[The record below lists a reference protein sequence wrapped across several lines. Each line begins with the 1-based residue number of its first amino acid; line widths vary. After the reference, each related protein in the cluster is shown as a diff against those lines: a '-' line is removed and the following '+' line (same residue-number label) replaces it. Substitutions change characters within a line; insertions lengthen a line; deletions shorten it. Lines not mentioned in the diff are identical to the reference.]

1 MLIITFVYFSINLRW
16 HENLFTVS
24 TVKIEEI
31 NKLSARLYEL
41 GKRMDADVLTYRFEK
56 DENIVEYIKQDQE
69 ESNKII
75 NSLIDIT
82 DNKRSIDLLQKYI
95 EIKAGGEGLR
105 DDLISATRSGSEEEI
120 NKAYRRWSIKARNID
135 AALADLSTFNAKNIN
150 RLTGLHE
157 GVMDSVYQII
167 ILTILSTIFL
177 IITLYYYLRRTVTL
191 PVLELSAAANK
202 IAQGKFNVHIE
213 PKSQDE
219 VGLLYRDLM
228 RMEGQ
233 LREYYKGLES
243 EVRKKEKELEESRV
257 LDKRKDDFISIASH
271 ELKTPITSM
280 KIFTELLKRQSDV
293 GQDERSV
300 NYLNRIDD
308 QINRLISLVN
318 QLLDVSKIRAGGL
331 KLRKS
336 KFYIDRL
343 VKETVDELE
352 ENMPKHKVI
361 IKSLQRYKVSA
372 DKDRIQQVL
381 INLLINAAKYSPN
394 ADKII
399 VSGKLKGKR
408 NVVVSVKDFGMGI
421 APENQGKIFEKFF
434 RIYEDKD
441 KTFPGLG
448 MGLHIASNIIKKHNG
463 KIWFESEPHK
473 GSTFYFSLPIFIEE
487 ENIRRKYGQKNTY
500 N

>member
-1 MLIITFVYFSINLRW
+1 
-16 HENLFTVS
+16 
-24 TVKIEEI
+24 
-31 NKLSARLYEL
+31 
-41 GKRMDADVLTYRFEK
+41 
-56 DENIVEYIKQDQE
+56 
-69 ESNKII
+69 
-75 NSLIDIT
+75 
-82 DNKRSIDLLQKYI
+82 
-95 EIKAGGEGLR
+95 
-105 DDLISATRSGSEEEI
+105 
-120 NKAYRRWSIKARNID
+120 
-135 AALADLSTFNAKNIN
+135 
-150 RLTGLHE
+150 
-157 GVMDSVYQII
+157 
-167 ILTILSTIFL
+167 
-177 IITLYYYLRRTVTL
+177 
-191 PVLELSAAANK
+191 LELSAAANK